1 MNLKQKIIFII
12 WMCLVIGLV
21 LFRVIY
27 VFVNQ
32 IQVNQEEIESTKE
45 VMNLFKEF
53 IWRKY

>member
-53 IWRKY
+53 I

>member
-21 LFRVIY
+21 LFGIIY
-27 VFVNQ
+27 VIVNQ
-32 IQVNQEEIESTKE
+32 IQVSQEEIESTKE

-53 IWRKY
+53 I